1 MSRPVRAV
9 VKPEWVDQYGHM
21 NLAWYVAVL
30 DQATDALWPTLGLG
44 EAFNEAGFG
53 TFAAES
59 WVAYRREVRL
69 DAPLDWES
77 AVLAADEKRLLLRHR
92 LFHAADG
99 FLSAEQEVLY
109 LCVDLGARRV
119 VPWPAP
125 VAARLAAAA
134 TGEAAQRLTLRRG

>member
-1 MSRPVRAV
+1 MSRAVRAV

-30 DQATDALWPTLGLG
+30 DLATDELWPTLGLG
-44 EAFNEAGFG
+44 EAFNAAGFG

-59 WVAYRREVRL
+59 WVAYRREVAL
-69 DAPLDWES
+69 GAPLDWES
-77 AVLAADEKRLLLRHR
+77 AVLAADEKRLLVRHR
-92 LFHAADG
+92 LFHASEG

-109 LCVDLGARRV
+109 LCVGLAARRV
-119 VPWPAP
+119 VAWPAA

-134 TGEAAQRLTLRRG
+134 TGEAAERLRLKRG

>member
-44 EAFNEAGFG
+44 EAFNASGFG

-59 WVAYRREVRL
+59 WVAYRREVKL
-69 DAPLDWES
+69 AAPLDWES
-77 AVLAADEKRLLLRHR
+77 AVLAADDKRLLVRHR
-92 LFHAADG
+92 LFHAAEQ

-109 LCVDLGARRV
+109 LCVGLAARRV
-119 VPWPAP
+119 TAWPEA
-125 VAARLAAAA
+125 VAAGLAAAA
-134 TGEAAQRLTLRRG
+134 TGEAAQRLQLRRS

>member
-9 VKPEWVDQYGHM
+9 VQPEWVDQYGHM

-30 DQATDALWPTLGLG
+30 DQATDALWPRLRLG
-44 EAFNEAGFG
+44 EGFNAAGFG

-59 WVAYRREVRL
+59 WVAYRRELRL
-69 DAPLDWES
+69 AAPLDWES

-92 LFHAADG
+92 LFHATEG

-119 VPWPAP
+119 VPWPAA
-125 VAARLAAAA
+125 VAARLAEAV
-134 TGEAAQRLTLRRG
+134 TGEAAQRLALRRG